1 MTKKI
6 GIILLLGLLWG
17 TTYSQQTKLYRSTI
31 SNDIG
36 MSYVGLGFNIISKRT
51 IDSIGS
57 FELRA
62 RPVWQGSYHFAL
74 KKWFSLGLAVSTQH
88 LSGTIYDFHYKNND
102 VLEYL
107 DMNFSIRRTK
117 FGLCPMFHYGNFPKL
132 DMYSGFNIGYMLT
145 KATINAEI
153 PGVRAQDLFSFRIG
167 SRVSMQMLFYGVRY
181 YIGKNFGIHAEIGLG
196 APFFGSTGIQV
207 RF

>member
-1 MTKKI
+1 MFKTL
-6 GIILLLGLLWG
+6 GITFLAVCISV
-17 TTYSQQTKLYRSTI
+17 TVMSQQTKLYRSTI

-51 IDSIGS
+51 IESIGS

-62 RPVWQGSYHFAL
+62 KPVWQGSYHFFI
-74 KKWFSLGLAVSTQH
+74 KKWFSVGLAVSTQN
-88 LSGTIYDFHYKNND
+88 LSGTIYDFQYKNKD

-107 DMNFSIRRTK
+107 DINFGIRRTK

-132 DMYSGFNIGYMLT
+132 DMYSGFNVGYLLT
-145 KATINAEI
+145 KVTLNAEI
-153 PGVRAQDLFSFRIG
+153 PGVRAQDLFSFKIG
-167 SRVSMQMLFYGVRY
+167 SRVSMQMMFYGIRY
-181 YIGKNFGIHAEIGLG
+181 YFTKNFGIHAEIGLG